1 MAAMANLY
9 PSSRAETPVSPL
21 LQTDF
26 PLPPSS
32 HSSLQ
37 LQRLSNRG
45 DAFNLAHAPHFSS
58 PGMNMSRSP
67 SISSYSSVAWAKEPA
82 TPTNVHPPPAYIAP
96 FGASQ
101 VVSETKRRLSDDDG
115 DGDNRGSA
123 RSNRDEM
130 QFSPAALALV
140 NAFLDQLLYSMLAT
154 AKSTTLTALRP
165 AVIEVLK
172 SRLASD
178 AISSAEEELAEL
190 LAGGEEEEE
199 EMNQR
204 QSVAERQRLWD
215 TELVWKRTRLRVMVY
230 IRLGEMED
238 DDEERHVR
246 EDELFHGGDRR
257 FSHSTGLVS
266 WAAAIFLTSVLEYVA
281 EQVLQVAGQAAA
293 SRARRQ
299 SRSLRVTMSASGMV
313 TPVDGVT
320 VEDYDMEKV
329 ALNSTLGRLWRT
341 WRKSLRNHLL
351 GSNNSNGLPPT
362 PTHLTS
368 NNFSRRLSR
377 DHFGG
382 AVMSPTRS
390 SFGNGPE
397 SVSAVDDSRPASTSV
412 DDRDGLEDGVEE
424 LPEAQYPEH
433 VLAANI
439 PLPMERDERRDVDEI
454 EVPGLARDPDEAE
467 GDGSTT
473 PVEPL
478 HLRRKSLTGSAPW
491 SLIANILQ
499 INAESDASVLAMSET
514 TPPEKT
520 ALMRRQRSQSVP
532 VRFSPV
538 SFPARDAPEPVPAD
552 VETVGAAAAET
563 DAGPKKLPEAT
574 EMASQHDEAAAG
586 QPAQSQDNDQTE
598 LPASD
603 GHPFDFSGLLGTA
616 AASLTTATAAATAVM
631 YGVSPQASAG
641 YKRFGGAAAGSAAAA
656 AAAVALVYGDS
667 LRAMPCEKIAED
679 AVEGAAVEKSGT
691 EPVDTPIE
699 KHPERTLVDKKS
711 MVDLIKSGQLEP
723 PPEAE
728 DDHIEERDNQKQ
740 LVDTKRLSIPPANKR
755 TSWDA
760 ERTRSAEKVPPIEP
774 EFSRDS
780 TTPRAARS
788 PKTSQ
793 ESFALDDGSELPQ
806 PIVRPRHLS
815 RDIESEHAA
824 DGSGDIGVARTSD
837 TAVSTGELPQEECYH
852 ARDSLA
858 NPAPKR
864 WSNIILAPTE
874 EQPALTRQ
882 DNPPSP
888 LETEPQLTTPAS
900 FLAKRSLTPKALPL
914 EKVKNQAVTGE
925 RSRSPVQPSPARSG
939 PPAGLT
945 VSTSQA
951 PAPEKTP
958 SPWRQSFSAAVKES
972 TSWTA
977 HSRKSASVSE
987 PASAVP
993 VQEHP
998 VVFKMGSNKRDSRHK
1013 EDSDKNP
1020 LTSASIKGPED
1031 FEMFV
1036 QGGDTVK
1043 YTLTPE
1049 SVRGGPSPTEA
1060 VPRTQ
1065 ATSSRSTDKTPS
1077 SPKKQIAVPAVPVED
1092 TRTGRSQVSKQATAA
1107 SDDDESRST
1116 KREHRRSISRPP
1128 VRNTSVH
1135 RKSGLMAR
1143 EPQVLT
1149 ESTRDFAD
1157 FIRSTGPSKEP
1168 EIRPLVS
1175 NRSSISLHSLGRE
1188 PSIHTPRSHSPAAS
1202 TRSMTRTVTQ
1212 AADAPPVPPMPAS
1225 ASTINTQKVNM
1236 QPRNA
1241 QINNADGTSEL
1252 IDFIRTGPNGG
1263 TASAA
1268 GEQRQHRISRTV
1280 APFRTTM
1287 DSDQLQE
1294 WGDRIAVQPDL
1305 KLNTNIPVSSI
1316 APSVRSASS
1325 AKSSNRAS
1333 ANSRSALLQ
1342 NSNTSTT
1349 TDNTH
1354 PAYADHPPRLTS
1366 ATPKT
1371 VLSLGEA
1378 VPKQRFRNKDPYSID
1393 LSDDEDDDLLTALPK
1408 NRRQEESLIDFL
1420 RNSEPPETNNPRAT
1434 ANGIKSQSA
1443 SAAVPPPRGSSQ
1455 IATGGLK
1462 TFGADAVSMGR
1473 RGSAAARD
1481 GPQVPPKT
1489 NAQRNGT
1496 TAIAVGPITKSRAKL
1511 EARNDGPRSVNFGGT
1526 TELADFLR
1534 SSGPSEP
1541 PTKQVDR
1548 VEPLRGAGMQTKSS
1562 ANMNRHNSK
1571 ASISASTSS
1580 KRSLSGFFSS
1590 VFGSRRKQ
1598 QSAGYLDM

>member
-1 MAAMANLY
+1 MANLY

-32 HSSLQ
+32 HSSVQ
-37 LQRLSNRG
+37 LQRLSNRSDG
-45 DAFNLAHAPHFSS
+45 FNIAHAPHFSS
-58 PGMNMSRSP
+58 PGKNMSRSP
-67 SISSYSSVAWAKEPA
+67 SISSYSNTSVAWGKEPA

-101 VVSETKRRLSDDDG
+101 VVSETKRRFSDDEG
-115 DGDNRGSA
+115 DGGNGGSA
-123 RSNRDEM
+123 RSNRDDM
-130 QFSPAALALV
+130 HFSPAALALV

-199 EMNQR
+199 EMNHR
-204 QSVAERQRLWD
+204 QSVAERQRRWD

-238 DDEERHVR
+238 DDEERYVR

-281 EQVLQVAGQAAA
+281 EQVLQVAGQAAD

-329 ALNSTLGRLWRT
+329 ALNSTLGRFWRT
-341 WRKSLRNHLL
+341 WRKSLRNNSL
-351 GSNNSNGLPPT
+351 GSNNNNGLPPT
-362 PTHLTS
+362 PTHTTS

-382 AVMSPTRS
+382 AVMSPRRS

-412 DDRDGLEDGVEE
+412 DDRDGLENGVEE

-439 PLPMERDERRDVDEI
+439 PLPMEGDEKRDVDEI

-467 GDGSTT
+467 GDGSKT
-473 PVEPL
+473 PVEPM
-478 HLRRKSLTGSAPW
+478 HLRRKSLTGSAPL
-491 SLIANILQ
+491 SFIASIMQ
-499 INAESDASVLAMSET
+499 SSAESNASNSAVSEM
-514 TPPEKT
+514 TPAET
-520 ALMRRQRSQSVP
+520 ALMRRQRSHSI
-532 VRFSPV
+532 PV
-538 SFPARDAPEPVPAD
+538 SFAPLAYPARDASVAVPAD
-552 VETVGAAAAET
+552 VETVAATEAET
-563 DAGPKKLPEAT
+563 DADPKKLPEAI
-574 EMASQHDEAAAG
+574 EKESQKDEATTG
-586 QPAQSQDNDQTE
+586 EPAHIQDKDQSE

-603 GHPFDFSGLLGTA
+603 EHPLDFSDLLGTA
-616 AASLTTATAAATAVM
+616 AANLTTAAAAAIAMM
-631 YGVSPQASAG
+631 YGTSPQASAS
-641 YKRFGGAAAGSAAAA
+641 YKRFGGAAAGTAAAA

-667 LRAMPCEKIAED
+667 LRAQPSEQTVEN
-679 AVEGAAVEKSGT
+679 AVEGAAVEKPAT
-691 EPVDTPIE
+691 EAVDTPIE
-699 KHPERTLVDKKS
+699 KQPERALTDKKS

-723 PPEAE
+723 PPEAD

-740 LVDTKRLSIPPANKR
+740 LVDKKRLSIPPANKR
-755 TSWDA
+755 TSWNA
-760 ERTRSAEKVPPIEP
+760 ERTVSAEKVSPIEP

-780 TTPRAARS
+780 PTPKAARS
-788 PKTSQ
+788 PKISQ
-793 ESFALDDGSELPQ
+793 ESFALDNGSELHQ
-806 PIVRPRHLS
+806 PLARPRHLS
-815 RDIESEHAA
+815 GDFESEYNA
-824 DGSGDIGVARTSD
+824 DRSGDIGVARTSD
-837 TAVSTGELPQEECYH
+837 TAVSTGELPQEEFYH
-852 ARDSLA
+852 ARDSFT

-864 WSNIILAPTE
+864 RSRIILTSTE

-882 DNPPSP
+882 DSPPSP
-888 LETEPQLTTPAS
+888 LEPEPQLGATTPAS

-914 EKVKNQAVTGE
+914 EKVKTQNVTNE
-925 RSRSPVQPSPARSG
+925 QSKSPVQPSSARTG

-945 VSTSQA
+945 VSTSHA
-951 PAPEKTP
+951 PVPEKTP
-958 SPWRQSFSAAVKES
+958 SPWRQSSSAAVKES
-972 TSWTA
+972 TSWTP
-977 HSRKSASVSE
+977 HSKKSASVSE

-998 VVFKMGSNKRDSRHK
+998 VVFKMGSNKRDSRYK

-1049 SVRGGPSPTEA
+1049 SVRGNPSPTEA
-1060 VPRTQ
+1060 VPRTK

-1077 SPKKQIAVPAVPVED
+1077 SPKKQIPVPAIPVED
-1092 TRTGRSQVSKQATAA
+1092 TRTGRSQASKQATAA
-1107 SDDDESRST
+1107 ADDNESTSS
-1116 KREHRRSISRPP
+1116 KREKRRSISRPP

-1202 TRSMTRTVTQ
+1202 TRSMTRPVTQ
-1212 AADAPPVPPMPAS
+1212 AADAPPMPPMPAS
-1225 ASTINTQKVNM
+1225 ASTNKSKNVNM

-1252 IDFIRTGPNGG
+1252 IDFIRTGPNGA

-1342 NSNTSTT
+1342 NSSTSTT
-1349 TDNTH
+1349 ADNTH

-1366 ATPKT
+1366 AVPKT
-1371 VLSLGEA
+1371 VQSSGDA
-1378 VPKQRFRNKDPYSID
+1378 VPKQRFRNKDPYAID
-1393 LSDDEDDDLLTALPK
+1393 LSDEEDEDLLTALPK

-1420 RNSEPPETNNPRAT
+1420 RNSEPPETNNPRAN
-1434 ANGIKSQSA
+1434 ANGIRSQSA
-1443 SAAVPPPRGSSQ
+1443 TAAISPRRGSSQ
-1455 IATGGLK
+1455 AATGGLK

-1473 RGSAAARD
+1473 RGSATARD

-1496 TAIAVGPITKSRAKL
+1496 TAIAVGPITKPRQKL
-1511 EARNDGPRSVNFGGT
+1511 EARNDGPKSANIGGT
-1526 TELADFLR
+1526 TDLADFLR
-1534 SSGPSEP
+1534 SSGPPEP
-1541 PTKQVDR
+1541 PTKPVDR
-1548 VEPLRGAGMQTKSS
+1548 DDPLRGAGMQMPSS
-1562 ANMNRHNSK
+1562 NNMKRHTSK
-1571 ASISASTSS
+1571 TSISASTSS
-1580 KRSLSGFFSS
+1580 KRSLGSFFSS
-1590 VFGSRRKQ
+1590 VFGSKRKQ